1 MNKKTEIEKI
11 VDGIE
16 LIEGIKKED
25 QTIVKENKLYDW
37 SKALEDSPYNQ
48 YYGIDMK
55 CALVLMKAIKRGLK
69 TKDAMYI
76 SEHHY
81 KVPVDRTRNLLYKY
95 SDEGEKFYIES
106 SDLERKGFNKE
117 NAALKLKL
125 ANKKQ

>member
-25 QTIVKENKLYDW
+25 QTIVKENKLNDW

-55 CALVLMKAIKRGLK
+55 CALVLMKAIKKGLK

-117 NAALKLKL
+117 KAALKLKL